1 MNRTSKVLEAIKQ
14 LPEDFSIEELLD
26 KMKLLEKIEMGLAKS
41 EKKQLISYEEL
52 NIEIAE
58 WFN

>member
-1 MNRTSKVLEAIKQ
+1 MNRNSKVLEAIKQ
-14 LPEDFSIEELLD
+14 LPEEFSIEELLD
-26 KMKLLEKIEMGLAKS
+26 QMRLLEKIEMGLARS
-41 EKKQLISYEEL
+41 EEKQEISDEEL

>member
-1 MNRTSKVLEAIKQ
+1 MNRNSKVLEAIKQ
-14 LPEDFSIEELLD
+14 LPEEFSIEELLD
-26 KMKLLEKIEMGLAKS
+26 QMRLLEKIEIGLAQS
-41 EKKQLISYEEL
+41 EEKQEISDEEL

>member
-1 MNRTSKVLEAIKQ
+1 MNRNSKVLEAIKQ

-26 KMKLLEKIEMGLAKS
+26 KMKLLEKIEISLALS
-41 EKKQLISYEEL
+41 EKKQLISDEEL

>member
-1 MNRTSKVLEAIKQ
+1 MNRNSKVLEAIKQ
-14 LPEDFSIEELLD
+14 LPEEFSIEELLD
-26 KMKLLEKIEMGLAKS
+26 QMRLLEKIEIGLARS
-41 EKKQLISYEEL
+41 EEKQEISDEEL

>member
-1 MNRTSKVLEAIKQ
+1 MNRNSKVLEAIKQ
-14 LPEDFSIEELLD
+14 LPEEFSIEELLD
-26 KMKLLEKIEMGLAKS
+26 KMKLLEKIEMGLARS
-41 EKKQLISYEEL
+41 EEKQEISDEEL

>member
-1 MNRTSKVLEAIKQ
+1 MNRNSKVLEAIKQ
-14 LPEDFSIEELLD
+14 LPEEFSIEELLD
-26 KMKLLEKIEMGLAKS
+26 QMRLLEKIEIGLARS
-41 EKKQLISYEEL
+41 EEKQLISDEEL